1 MIVDSIRHA
10 PLRRYHMLA
19 PPQGREPEQSGVS
32 NDGSGHSPQERSI
45 RKSREGETKDA
56 TRHSPKWQGDDHTT
70 TTTIWEG
77 ENQVLGPWYA
87 QHPPR

>member
-1 MIVDSIRHA
+1 
-10 PLRRYHMLA
+10 MLA

-45 RKSREGETKDA
+45 RKTREGETKDA

-70 TTTIWEG
+70 TTTTWEG